1 MVRMGPAT
9 PEELRAAF
17 PEYLADALRGEMPP
31 SETGL
36 GNDTLEAVYAVAE
49 AAYDEQPTD
58 EAVAAARAAF
68 DAEMRDLTR

>member
-1 MVRMGPAT
+1 MVRMGPTT

-36 GNDTLEAVYAVAE
+36 GNDTLEALENLAI
-49 AAYDEQPTD
+49 AAGDGEPTD
-58 EAVAAARAAF
+58 DLAAAARAAF
-68 DAEMRDLTR
+68 DADLAEMRG